1 MHETSL
7 REAHKSDQ
15 ESKKSSQPVPS
26 PSKEIVAATVSLL
39 RGLLVLIDRI
49 DLDGDSDIN

>member
-7 REAHKSDQ
+7 REAHKL
-15 ESKKSSQPVPS
+15 EPVPS

-49 DLDGDSDIN
+49 DLDGGSDIN